1 MFFIMVD
8 AEGLLKAQD
17 TFFIIF
23 KEKSLIRYILN
34 YMKAF
39 GTLKGIVICVVF
51 NMRAIYI
58 LKRVVFLRPTFGGVF
73 CDYNVH

>member
-1 MFFIMVD
+1 MVD

-39 GTLKGIVICVVF
+39 GTYLRHSNLCGFQYEGNIHIEKGCFLKTHIW
-51 NMRAIYI
+51 RSI
-58 LKRVVFLRPTFGGVF
+58 L
-73 CDYNVH
+73 